1 MAMIVAHEWYREH
14 GKYKA
19 AKPGKSQSLEYGDP
33 SWIGWYFQF
42 SVFELSANRPKRK
55 FNRSGG
61 SSSY

>member
-33 SWIGWYFQF
+33 SWIGWDFQF
-42 SVFELSANRPKRK
+42 SVFELSANRPKRT
-55 FNRSGG
+55 
-61 SSSY
+61 